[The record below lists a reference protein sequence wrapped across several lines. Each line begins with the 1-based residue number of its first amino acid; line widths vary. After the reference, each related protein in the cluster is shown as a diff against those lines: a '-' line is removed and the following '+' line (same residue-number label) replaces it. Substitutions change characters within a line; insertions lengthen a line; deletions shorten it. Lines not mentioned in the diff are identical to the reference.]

1 MLAPADDVPFADAD
15 IATAILSAV
24 SWKASKGR
32 HVAQTAS
39 GPPIWHTPR
48 DTVKYVDTRYPKRVR
63 AQLRDMSLLLE
74 TLLTSKLGRRP

>member
-1 MLAPADDVPFADAD
+1 MAVPADDVPFADAG
-15 IATAILSAV
+15 IATAIFSAV

-32 HVAQTAS
+32 RLAATSQ

-48 DTVKYVDTRYPKRVR
+48 DTVAYVDKKYPGRVR

-74 TLLTSKLGRRP
+74 TLLTSKLGRHP